1 MSTDAHQLLGEEA
14 EVMPFDPLLTA
25 TWAVT
30 DSQSSPKN
38 RLLTPNVLQS

>member
-1 MSTDAHQLLGEEA
+1 MNTDDHQVLGEEA
-14 EVMPFDPLLTA
+14 EVMPFDSLLKS

-38 RLLTPNVLQS
+38 RLLIPNVLQS